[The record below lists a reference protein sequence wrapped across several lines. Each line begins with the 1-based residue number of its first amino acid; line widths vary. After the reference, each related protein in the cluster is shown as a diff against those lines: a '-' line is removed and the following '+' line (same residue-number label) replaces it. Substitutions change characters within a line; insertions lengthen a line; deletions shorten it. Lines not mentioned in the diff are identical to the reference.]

1 MTDPMTI
8 VQAKRNF
15 EVALQNLIAAHYN
28 ENHWLGDY
36 IVSASVVNMNGPVEE
51 THYLHDGKGAFHSQR
66 GLVEEHAD
74 WLIELKAEENDDAA
88 TD

>member
-1 MTDPMTI
+1 
-8 VQAKRNF
+8 
-15 EVALQNLIAAHYN
+15 
-28 ENHWLGDY
+28 
-36 IVSASVVNMNGPVEE
+36 VNMNGPVEE